1 MSPADRAPDRRGIR
15 LIPRALSTP
24 AGFRVL
30 AVVTMIGLWVIV
42 PSGALVRLTG
52 SGLGCP
58 DWPLCDGGVIPET
71 GYHAVIEYS
80 NRIFSA
86 VVMAVTVVTWL
97 AARRLPGRPA
107 APRRLAGAVALMTL
121 GQVPLGGVTVLSD
134 LHPLMVSSHFVLS
147 LAALATAVLLVF
159 AASDLKSG
167 VRRGWNPRR
176 SPMAVLA
183 ALSLGVVIVTGVLVT
198 AAGPHS
204 GDPDVVDRYGNL
216 QDAAYLHVR
225 AVGVLVVLMLTL
237 GVWLWRERP
246 ADPWA
251 GRLILAFVPLLA
263 AQITVGEI
271 QYRTGLPWQV
281 VAVHVSIA
289 GLLWAVGTAL
299 AWAVARPPLPPPADA
314 PPAEARA
321 EELVGV

>member
-1 MSPADRAPDRRGIR
+1 MPLDDRAPGRRGIR
-15 LIPRALSTP
+15 LVPRALSTL

-30 AVVTMIGLWVIV
+30 AVATMIGLWVIV

-58 DWPLCDGGVIPET
+58 DWPLCNGGVIPET

-86 VVMAVTVVTWL
+86 VVMVLTVVTWL

-121 GQVPLGGVTVLSD
+121 GQAPLGGLTVLSD

-159 AASDLKSG
+159 AASDLRNG

-176 SPMAVLA
+176 SPMAVLT

-204 GDPDVVDRYGNL
+204 GDPDVVDRYGDL
-216 QDAAYLHVR
+216 QDAASLHVR
-225 AVGVLVVLMLTL
+225 AVGVFVVLLLTL
-237 GVWLWRERP
+237 AVWLWRERP

-251 GRLILAFVPLLA
+251 GRLILAFLPLLA
-263 AQITVGEI
+263 AQITIGEI

-299 AWAVARPPLPPPADA
+299 AWAVARPPLPTPADA